1 MQTENHRA
9 IAWQRSSTP
18 GRWHSCRWREI
29 RTAPLLDRLV
39 GGDQRSRTLDG
50 LVGAQ
55 FNDALTRAF
64 ESKLGAV
71 RCSDKRFRVPLRQRH
86 ATEYFR
92 DGIVLVGDA
101 AHSIHPLAGQGV
113 NLGVLDV
120 IALSEEL
127 HAGLNAGRQV
137 SDSRILE
144 RYQRRRKPHN
154 LRMMWVMEGFK
165 HLFAGRPPSSLRPLK
180 PVK

>member
-1 MQTENHRA
+1 MVTNEA
-9 IAWQRSSTP
+9 
-18 GRWHSCRWREI
+18 E
-29 RTAPLLDRLV
+29 RLM
-39 GGDQRSRTLDG
+39 G
-50 LVGAQ
+50 LSEAQ
-55 FNDALTRAF
+55 FNDALTHAF

-71 RCSDKRFRVPLRQRH
+71 RSSDKRFRVPLRQRH

-113 NLGVLDV
+113 NLGFLDV

-165 HLFAGRPPSSLRPLK
+165 HLFAGRTPATVWLRNFGLTQVDGAGPLK
-180 PVK
+180 NLIVRHAMGME